1 MITIDF
7 LNNKTIEKKLG
18 FKKIKYIILPI
29 FFMNA
34 TLNVKLIIEGG
45 VIEVLRSIA
54 LKNVDNEQLYKQIVE
69 IIVKLTLD
77 ENNVVQELAKNFLLQ
92 KDMKQL

>member
-1 MITIDF
+1 M
-7 LNNKTIEKKLG
+7 L
-18 FKKIKYIILPI
+18 KKIKHIILPI

-54 LKNVDNEQLYKQIVE
+54 LKNVDNEQLCQQIVE
-69 IIVKLTLD
+69 IIVKLTLY
-77 ENNVVQELAKNFLLQ
+77 ENNVVQELAKNFLL
-92 KDMKQL
+92 